1 MLFILSTKCQLPV
14 TWLLGISSDSL
25 KPTAVAKCFALNVAG
40 YSVPLRP
47 VLSQVKGQKP
57 EVITLYYEGVWAVSS
72 GTASA
77 AVSLAAVLL
86 VLDTNSESQKGQI
99 TLVGCFSKD

>member
-1 MLFILSTKCQLPV
+1 M
-14 TWLLGISSDSL
+14 
-25 KPTAVAKCFALNVAG
+25 
-40 YSVPLRP
+40 
-47 VLSQVKGQKP
+47 
-57 EVITLYYEGVWAVSS
+57 SS

-86 VLDTNSESQKGQI
+86 VLDTNTESQKGQI